1 MALASSRRSLEHLRM
16 SMHVATEP
24 LFALEVERVVG
35 QLNGEAAGPTL
46 LCTASLHGNEPAGLR
61 ALKRV
66 FARLEAERPPLRGE
80 VIGLVGNLAAVSRGH
95 RFVDS
100 DLNRHWSPAKVAA
113 LRARRADALEDA
125 EDLEAGQLLAEI
137 DSALARA
144 RGEVYC
150 LDLHTTS
157 GESPPFATAMD
168 TLRNRRFALRFPV
181 PHVLGLEEHL
191 DHTLLDHLGG
201 EGYITL
207 GFEGGQHEN
216 PLSVDYCE
224 AAVWLALAETGVLVE
239 PDLPAVRDAR
249 ERLASAANGLPQAVE
264 VRYRHGLHE
273 NDGFQMLPGFVS
285 FQTIREG
292 DLLGRNHRG
301 ELRAPESGGI
311 LMPLYQRQGDDGFFV
326 IRKFSPFWLTVSAVL
341 RRLRFDELLPLLPGV
356 HRDRERPGTLR
367 IDRHVARFYAL
378 QIFHLA
384 GYRKKRIE
392 GNQLVVSR
400 RNE

>member
-1 MALASSRRSLEHLRM
+1 M
-16 SMHVATEP
+16 SIVVSTEP
-24 LFALEVERVVG
+24 LIALEVDRLVG
-35 QLNGEAAGPTL
+35 QLAGEAAGPTL

-61 ALKRV
+61 ALEKV
-66 FARLEAERPPLRGE
+66 FARLEAERPRMRGE
-80 VIGLVGNLAAVSRGH
+80 FVGLVGNLSAVSLGE

-125 EDLEAGQLLAEI
+125 EDLEAGQLLEEI
-137 DSALARA
+137 DSAAARA

-150 LDLHTTS
+150 LDLHSTS

-191 DHTLLDHLGG
+191 DHTLLDHLDG
-201 EGYITL
+201 EGFITL
-207 GFEGGQHEN
+207 GFEGGQHDD
-216 PLSVDYCE
+216 PRSVDHCE
-224 AAVWLALAETGVLVE
+224 AAVWLALAETGVLIE
-239 PDLPAVRDAR
+239 PDGVPAVEEAR
-249 ERLASAANGLPQAVE
+249 KRLAAATTGLPQAVE
-264 VRYRHGLHE
+264 VRYRHGLRE
-273 NDGFQMLPGFVS
+273 DDGFEMLPGFVS
-285 FQTIREG
+285 FQTISEG
-292 DLLGRNHRG
+292 DLLGRNDRG
-301 ELRAPESGGI
+301 ELRAPEGGGI

-326 IRKFSPFWLTVSAVL
+326 IRKFSAFWLTVSSTL
-341 RRLRFDELLPLLPGV
+341 RQLRVDALLPLLPGV
-356 HRDRERPGTLR
+356 HRDRDRPGTLR

-392 GNQLVVSR
+392 GDQLVVTR
-400 RNE
+400 RKE

>member
-1 MALASSRRSLEHLRM
+1 M
-16 SMHVATEP
+16 SIVVSTEP
-24 LFALEVERVVG
+24 LSALEVDRVVG
-35 QLNGEAAGPTL
+35 QLAGEAAGPTL

-61 ALKRV
+61 ALEKV
-66 FARLEAERPPLRGE
+66 FPRLEAERPRMRGE
-80 VIGLVGNLAAVSRGH
+80 FVGLVGNLSAVALGD

-113 LRARRADALEDA
+113 LRAHEADALEDA

-137 DSALARA
+137 DSAAARA

-191 DHTLLDHLGG
+191 DHTLLDHLDG

-207 GFEGGQHEN
+207 GFEGGQHDD
-216 PLSVDYCE
+216 PRSVDHC
-224 AAVWLALAETGVLVE
+224 AAAIWLALAETGVLIE
-239 PDLPAVRDAR
+239 PNAVPAVAEAR
-249 ERLASAANGLPQAVE
+249 ERLATATKGLPQAVE
-264 VRYRHGLHE
+264 VRHRHGLRDD
-273 NDGFQMLPGFVS
+273 DGFQMLPGFVS
-285 FQTIREG
+285 FQTISEG
-292 DLLGRNHRG
+292 DLLGRNDRG
-301 ELRAPESGGI
+301 ELRAPEGGGI

-326 IRKFSPFWLTVSAVL
+326 IRKFSTFWLTVSATL
-341 RRLRFDELLPLLPGV
+341 RHLRIDELLPLLPGV
-356 HRDRERPGTLR
+356 HRDRDRRGTLR

-392 GNQLVVSR
+392 GNQLVVTR

>member
-1 MALASSRRSLEHLRM
+1 MSSVVS
-16 SMHVATEP
+16 TEP
-24 LFALEVERVVG
+24 LIALEVDRVVG
-35 QLNGEAAGPTL
+35 QLIGEAAGPTL

-61 ALKRV
+61 ALQKV
-66 FARLEAERPPLRGE
+66 FARLEAERPPMRGE
-80 VIGLVGNLAAVSRGH
+80 VIGLVGNLSAVSRGD

-113 LRARRADALEDA
+113 LRARRTDALEDA
-125 EDLEAGQLLAEI
+125 EDLEAGQLLEEI
-137 DSALARA
+137 DSAAARA
-144 RGEVYC
+144 RGAIYC

-191 DHTLLDHLGG
+191 DHTLLNHLDG

-207 GFEGGQHEN
+207 GFEGGQHED
-216 PLSVDYCE
+216 PRSVDYCE
-224 AAVWLALAETGVLVE
+224 AAVWLALAETGILIE
-239 PDLPAVRDAR
+239 PGLPAVAEAR
-249 ERLASAANGLPQAVE
+249 QRLATATKGLPQAVE
-264 VRYRHGLHE
+264 VRYRHGLRDG
-273 NDGFQMLPGFVS
+273 DGFQMLPGFVS
-285 FQTIREG
+285 FQRISEG
-292 DLLGRNHRG
+292 DLLASDDRG
-301 ELRAPESGGI
+301 ELRAPEGGGV

-326 IRKFSPFWLTVSAVL
+326 IRKFSAFWLTVSSVL
-341 RRLRFDELLPLLPGV
+341 RHLRVDALLPLLPGV
-356 HRDRERPGTLR
+356 HPDRDRPGTLR

-392 GNQLVVSR
+392 GKQLVVTR

>member
-1 MALASSRRSLEHLRM
+1 M
-16 SMHVATEP
+16 
-24 LFALEVERVVG
+24 
-35 QLNGEAAGPTL
+35 
-46 LCTASLHGNEPAGLR
+46 
-61 ALKRV
+61 
-66 FARLEAERPPLRGE
+66 RGE
-80 VIGLVGNLAAVSRGH
+80 FVGLVGNLTAVAMGE

-113 LRARRADALEDA
+113 LRARRPDALEDA
-125 EDLEAGQLLAEI
+125 EDLEAGQLLQEI
-137 DSALARA
+137 DSATARA

-191 DHTLLDHLGG
+191 DHTLLDHLDG
-201 EGYITL
+201 EGHITL
-207 GFEGGQHEN
+207 GFEGGQHDD
-216 PLSVDYCE
+216 PRSVDNCE
-224 AAVWLALAETGVLVE
+224 AALWLALAETGILIEPHAVQAVE
-239 PDLPAVRDAR
+239 ESRR
-249 ERLASAANGLPQAVE
+249 RLAAAASGLPQAVE
-264 VRYRHGLHE
+264 VRHRHGLSE

-285 FQTIREG
+285 FQTVCEG
-292 DLLGRNHRG
+292 DLLGRNDRG
-301 ELRAPESGGI
+301 ELRAPEGGGI

-326 IRKFSPFWLTVSAVL
+326 IRKFSAFWLTVSAVL
-341 RRLRFDELLPLLPGV
+341 RHLRFDALLPLLPGV
-356 HRDRERPGTLR
+356 HRDRDRPGTLR
-367 IDRHVARFYAL
+367 IDHHVARFYAL

-392 GNQLVVSR
+392 EDQLVVTR

>member
-1 MALASSRRSLEHLRM
+1 M
-16 SMHVATEP
+16 SIAVSTEP
-24 LFALEVERVVG
+24 LIALEVDRLVG
-35 QLNGEAAGPTL
+35 QLAGEAAGPTL
-46 LCTASLHGNEPAGLR
+46 LCTASLHGNELAGLR
-61 ALKRV
+61 ALQKV
-66 FARLEAERPPLRGE
+66 FARLEAERPRMRGE
-80 VIGLVGNLAAVSRGH
+80 FVGLVGNLTAVSLGE

-125 EDLEAGQLLAEI
+125 EDLEAGQLLEEI
-137 DSALARA
+137 DSAAARA

-191 DHTLLDHLGG
+191 DHTLLDHLDG
-201 EGYITL
+201 EGFITL
-207 GFEGGQHEN
+207 GFEGGQHDD
-216 PLSVDYCE
+216 PRSVDHCE
-224 AAVWLALAETGVLVE
+224 AAVWLALAETGVLIE
-239 PDLPAVRDAR
+239 PDGVPAVEEAR
-249 ERLASAANGLPQAVE
+249 KRLAAAATGLPQAVE
-264 VRYRHGLHE
+264 VRYRHGLRDD
-273 NDGFQMLPGFVS
+273 DGFEMLPGFVS
-285 FQTIREG
+285 FQTISEG
-292 DLLGRNHRG
+292 DLLGRNDRG
-301 ELRAPESGGI
+301 ELRAPEGGGI

-326 IRKFSPFWLTVSAVL
+326 IRKFSAFWLTVSSAL
-341 RRLRFDELLPLLPGV
+341 RHLRVDELLPLLPGV
-356 HRDRERPGTLR
+356 HRDRDRPETLR

-392 GNQLVVSR
+392 GDQLVVTR